1 MTRGAGERWSPEQE
15 GDPDEHR
22 HASDC
27 REEHGVARNRRPP
40 AAVAGRA
47 FLCTPTT
54 HHSLLAMVIT
64 IRPARPDD
72 APGVRYVGTVS
83 WPATYGSDKGAAYV
97 MSGLD
102 QFWNAEAI
110 GSANQAGNIYVAESE
125 QGIVGMVHVEELGA
139 DMVMWKLYVLPDHQ
153 LHGIGRLLVG
163 DAKSHA
169 GAHGKELVTEYDP
182 SNERVRGFY
191 LREGFEATASLWPG
205 SDARWLRW
213 TGVADQ

>member
-1 MTRGAGERWSPEQE
+1 MSTGTHPT
-15 GDPDEHR
+15 
-22 HASDC
+22 
-27 REEHGVARNRRPP
+27 VVRNTVSRAIVGHPLQSRDGHFSALRRRTI
-40 AAVAGRA
+40 VCW
-47 FLCTPTT
+47 LWC
-54 HHSLLAMVIT
+54 T

-110 GSANQAGNIYVAESE
+110 GSAIQAGNIYVAESE

-163 DAKSHA
+163 AAKSHA

-213 TGVADQ
+213 TVVADQ

>member
-1 MTRGAGERWSPEQE
+1 MSTGTHPTI
-15 GDPDEHR
+15 
-22 HASDC
+22 
-27 REEHGVARNRRPP
+27 VRNTVSRDRRPP

-54 HHSLLAMVIT
+54 RHSLLAMVIT

-97 MSGLD
+97 MSGL
-102 QFWNAEAI
+102 
-110 GSANQAGNIYVAESE
+110 
-125 QGIVGMVHVEELGA
+125 
-139 DMVMWKLYVLPDHQ
+139 
-153 LHGIGRLLVG
+153 
-163 DAKSHA
+163 
-169 GAHGKELVTEYDP
+169 
-182 SNERVRGFY
+182 ERVRGFY

>member
-1 MTRGAGERWSPEQE
+1 
-15 GDPDEHR
+15 
-22 HASDC
+22 
-27 REEHGVARNRRPP
+27 
-40 AAVAGRA
+40 
-47 FLCTPTT
+47 
-54 HHSLLAMVIT
+54 MVIT

-153 LHGIGRLLVG
+153 LHGIGRLLLG
-163 DAKSHA
+163 AAKSHA
-169 GAHGKELVTEYDP
+169 GAHGKGLVTEYDP
-182 SNERVRGFY
+182 SNERVRGDCFVVA
-191 LREGFEATASLWPG
+191 RERRTLAPVDWSRRPVDRLMISPLSG
-205 SDARWLRW
+205 SGLTPIMYIMSA
-213 TGVADQ
+213 

>member
-1 MTRGAGERWSPEQE
+1 MTPGVGERWSPEQE

-27 REEHGVARNRRPP
+27 REEHGVARDRRPP

-54 HHSLLAMVIT
+54 RHSLLAMVIT

-97 MSGLD
+97 MSGL
-102 QFWNAEAI
+102 
-110 GSANQAGNIYVAESE
+110 
-125 QGIVGMVHVEELGA
+125 
-139 DMVMWKLYVLPDHQ
+139 
-153 LHGIGRLLVG
+153 
-163 DAKSHA
+163 
-169 GAHGKELVTEYDP
+169 
-182 SNERVRGFY
+182 ERVRGFY